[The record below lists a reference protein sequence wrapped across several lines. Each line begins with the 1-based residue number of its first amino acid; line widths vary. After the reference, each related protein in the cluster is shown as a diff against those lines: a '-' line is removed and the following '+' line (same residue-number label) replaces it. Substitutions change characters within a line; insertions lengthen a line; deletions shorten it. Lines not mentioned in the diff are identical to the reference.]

1 MAQEEKTTTAQET
14 TTRGRK
20 AKAPEATV
28 PSEPQTAHEASQE
41 LTTTGGAAKV
51 PDDFSPDR
59 KTTMLTFCEAM
70 ERAAEGKKLRRRE
83 WDNGVHAS
91 YHVTIRSG
99 ETLPMSGGENN
110 MTPYAPSIGD
120 ALAKDWYEI
129 NEGENN
135 A

>member
-28 PSEPQTAHEASQE
+28 PSEPQTTSKATQITTEASATVEEQSA
-41 LTTTGGAAKV
+41 G
-51 PDDFSPDR
+51 DDFS
-59 KTTMLTFCEAM
+59 FCDAM
-70 ERAAEGKKLRRRE
+70 ERAAKGKKLRRRE
-83 WDNGVHAS
+83 WDNGVHTS
-91 YHVTIRSG
+91 YHVTIRIG